1 MKKLG
6 LFLLFF
12 GTVVCQDIEEPSFHF
27 GMLMSFDL
35 TNSSEVSGGYDNPQS
50 YSYPLSFYV
59 LPPKFPFGL
68 YLDFSG
74 ADIDYKNCSNCYD
87 LSVNYVENTL
97 GDIRQEEAWT
107 FSKTNI
113 GIIYEIPK
121 ISTMTYVALGIGKKK
136 YGYRYNDPFDILGDN
151 GRYWI
156 PANKS
161 ESINSSSFGLIYR
174 FNLQDV
180 GNILIKAGKESK
192 PDAFL
197 IGIGF
202 EF

>member
-1 MKKLG
+1 MRKLG
-6 LFLLFF
+6 IFLLFF
-12 GTVVCQDIEEPSFHF
+12 GTVLCQDIEEPSFNF

>member
-1 MKKLG
+1 
-6 LFLLFF
+6 
-12 GTVVCQDIEEPSFHF
+12 
-27 GMLMSFDL
+27 
-35 TNSSEVSGGYDNPQS
+35 
-50 YSYPLSFYV
+50 
-59 LPPKFPFGL
+59 
-68 YLDFSG
+68 
-74 ADIDYKNCSNCYD
+74 
-87 LSVNYVENTL
+87 
-97 GDIRQEEAWT
+97 
-107 FSKTNI
+107 
-113 GIIYEIPK
+113 
-121 ISTMTYVALGIGKKK
+121 MTYVALGIGKKK